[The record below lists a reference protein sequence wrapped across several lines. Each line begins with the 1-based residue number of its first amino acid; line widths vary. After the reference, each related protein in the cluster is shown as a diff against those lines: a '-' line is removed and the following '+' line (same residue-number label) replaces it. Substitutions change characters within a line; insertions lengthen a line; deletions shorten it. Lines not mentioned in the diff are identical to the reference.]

1 LGCPA
6 VGCRLCEADGA
17 CSAPPHWSHVI
28 LDGTLFATDR
38 LAETTT
44 SVRR

>member
-1 LGCPA
+1 
-6 VGCRLCEADGA
+6 VGCRLCEADGGRD
-17 CSAPPHWSHVI
+17 SAPPHWSHVI